1 MLDNYEKFKKDV
13 YVLTKIDL
21 NCYKEKQ
28 MRRRIDT
35 LINKNGISTY
45 DAYVDLIKKDKEKFE
60 QFVNFLTINVSEFY
74 RNPEQWKILEGEVF
88 PNLWKESESL
98 ECSMFYRRRTIFSS
112 YGVVETD
119 TTC

>member
-13 YVLTKIDL
+13 YALTKIDL

-35 LINKNGISTY
+35 LINKNGITSY

-88 PNLWKESESL
+88 PKLIKTYGKNLKVWSAA
-98 ECSMFYRRRTIFSS
+98 CST
-112 YGVVETD
+112 GDEP
-119 TTC
+119 

>member
-45 DAYVDLIKKDKEKFE
+45 DAMWI
-60 QFVNFLTINVSEFY
+60 
-74 RNPEQWKILEGEVF
+74 
-88 PNLWKESESL
+88 
-98 ECSMFYRRRTIFSS
+98 
-112 YGVVETD
+112 
-119 TTC
+119 